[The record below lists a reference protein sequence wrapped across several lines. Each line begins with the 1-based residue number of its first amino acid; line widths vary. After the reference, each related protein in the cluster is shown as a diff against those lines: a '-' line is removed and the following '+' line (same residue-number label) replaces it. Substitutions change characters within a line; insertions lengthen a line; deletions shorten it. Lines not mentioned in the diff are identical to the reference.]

1 MQIRS
6 AVFEL
11 SAPDLKSCPKSAFP
25 EFAFI
30 GRSNVGKS
38 SIINMLTGQKDLA
51 KVSATPGKTKMINFF
66 LINNHWHLIDLP
78 GYGYAKVAKR
88 ERTEFSEAIASYMEE
103 RPNLRWVFILIDSR
117 LTPQA
122 IDLEFIQWTTERQIP
137 FSLVF
142 TKADKMKPN
151 ALKKSVATFLESLVE
166 ICPEP
171 PNSFISS
178 SKLREGRSEILAF
191 IDACLSNRIET
202 EELTG

>member
-38 SIINMLTGQKDLA
+38 SMINMLTGQKDLA
-51 KVSATPGKTKMINFF
+51 KVSATPGKTRMINFF

-78 GYGYAKVAKR
+78 GYGYAKVGKR
-88 ERTEFSEAIASYMEE
+88 ERADFSEAIASYMEE

-117 LTPQA
+117 LTPQP
-122 IDLEFIQWTTERQIP
+122 IDLEFIRWTTEREIP
-137 FSLVF
+137 FSLIF
-142 TKADKMKPN
+142 TKADKSKPN
-151 ALKKSVATFLESLVE
+151 ALKKSITTFMETIAE
-166 ICPEP
+166 ICPIAP
-171 PNSFISS
+171 AAFITS
-178 SKLREGRSEILAF
+178 SKVREGRPEILGF
-191 IDACLSNRIET
+191 IDSCLSNRIET
-202 EELTG
+202 AEATG

>member
-38 SIINMLTGQKDLA
+38 SMINMLTGQKDLA
-51 KVSATPGKTKMINFF
+51 KVSATPGKTRMINFF
-66 LINNHWHLIDLP
+66 LINNNWHLIDLP

-88 ERTEFSEAIASYMEE
+88 ERTEFSEAIASYMED

-122 IDLEFIQWTTERQIP
+122 IDLEFIQWVSERQIP
-137 FSLVF
+137 FSLIF
-142 TKADKMKPN
+142 TKADKSKPN
-151 ALKKSVATFLESLVE
+151 ALKKSIATFMESLVT
-166 ICPEP
+166 ICETP
-171 PNSFISS
+171 PAAFVTS
-178 SKLREGRSEILAF
+178 SKVREGRPEILSF
-191 IDACLSNRIET
+191 IDTCLSNEIRT
-202 EELTG
+202 ESEIG